1 MRDGL
6 LVVGVLLLGTALSA
20 LVKYVLP
27 YYVQQPDPFL
37 LWAVVLAPSTF
48 IALGL
53 WFTRPRT

>member
-6 LVVGVLLLGTALSA
+6 LVVGVLLLATVLSA

-37 LWAVVLAPSTF
+37 LWVAVLTPATL

-53 WFTRPRT
+53 WFTHPRA